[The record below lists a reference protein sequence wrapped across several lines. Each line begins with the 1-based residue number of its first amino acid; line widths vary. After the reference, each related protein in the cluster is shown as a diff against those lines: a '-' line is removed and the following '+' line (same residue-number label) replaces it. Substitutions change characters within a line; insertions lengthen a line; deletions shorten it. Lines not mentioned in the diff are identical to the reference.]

1 MTLKEL
7 SQLYYLNREI
17 EMDKRRL
24 QELEVKALPGAQVI
38 TGMPHAPGVTDK
50 VGCLLYTSTGKTSRE
65 EVGTAPSLR
74 WMENPR
80 HCGPGILEAK
90 VKELTICKDAI
101 TIVIQPKDYN
111 TKI

>member
-1 MTLKEL
+1 MRKKFTVLDL
-7 SQLYYLNREI
+7 IFSIGHNSDDI
-17 EMDKRRL
+17 
-24 QELEVKALPGAQVI
+24 P
-38 TGMPHAPGVTDK
+38 VT
-50 VGCLLYTSTGKTSRE
+50 VKTSRE

-74 WMENPR
+74 WMENSR